1 MSPPL
6 ASSVARIVRAGAL
19 VALVL
24 ILFEGITLA
33 LALKD
38 LRDGTS
44 ALAGATRT
52 IGRVPANWTADRVA
66 KASAETGHAQGLV
79 SRARSRLD
87 GDPLL
92 GLLRVVPAVGDQV
105 RATQDLATAADS
117 SGKVL
122 GDYLLLAGR
131 FDAARGSVGP
141 AGPRLVKL
149 LRTATAPLADASRR
163 LNASIELLAHD
174 GRHSLLPPLRDRV
187 DEALAQ
193 LRPVGAQTS
202 ALASVARLA
211 PAALGAGTSRTYLL
225 LFANPSEIR
234 AGGGFVGAAGDV
246 TMADGAPEQLEIR
259 AEEYFT
265 PLFKQRFEPPYPL
278 PRYFNY
284 KNNPFELGEAGWDPN
299 FPTDA
304 RTSETMFTSA
314 TGRTVDGT
322 LSLDPYAISAALA
335 ITGPVQVPGIG
346 TFDQQ
351 NFFPSVNYIVNVKTG
366 PGSGKSALPFIAR
379 AIVERVL
386 TMPLEQWPR
395 LLAAEQDQAR
405 GRHIQV
411 YLHDPELAA
420 EAAKAHYDG
429 AILRASSDSL
439 MVVDG
444 NVGATKGDYY
454 VRKAIDVKAELTT
467 GGVSRHQLTLTYLNP
482 PPVDDIDRS
491 LNQQNAGVYSDY
503 LRLYLPETTSGVQVK
518 YSEDGGD
525 GFGGLDRID
534 VAGGKRVVAIFF
546 HLPRGHLATIQ
557 VNYDVALDGGR
568 TYRLDVQKEA
578 GIPDRKMTLEISY
591 PGGLATRKYDGAT
604 DAEFTLGW

>member
-1 MSPPL
+1 
-6 ASSVARIVRAGAL
+6 VRAGG
-19 VALVL
+19 VL
-24 ILFEGITLA
+24 IVLALLAEGITLG

-38 LRDGTS
+38 LRDGSNTLS
-44 ALAGATRT
+44 LGATT
-52 IGRVPANWTADRVA
+52 LGRSPANWTADRV
-66 KASAETGHAQGLV
+66 
-79 SRARSRLD
+79 SRAREEAGHGYALVRRGRGRLD

-92 GLLRVVPAVGDQV
+92 GMITALPWAGEQV
-105 RATQDLATAADS
+105 RAVRDLGTVADS
-117 SGKVL
+117 SAAAL
-122 GDYLLLAGR
+122 SDYLTVARR
-131 FDAARGSVGP
+131 FEAERSHNGA
-141 AGPRLVKL
+141 AGPRLVGL
-149 LRTATAPLADASRR
+149 LGTTREPLTDASNH
-163 LNASIELLAHD
+163 LNASISTLNQDNLHP
-174 GRHSLLPPLRDRV
+174 LLPAVRDRV
-187 DEALAQ
+187 ESARRQLQPLAAEASLLVA
-193 LRPVGAQTS
+193 
-202 ALASVARLA
+202 ASRLI
-211 PAALGAGTSRTYLL
+211 PTALGAGSPRTYLL
-225 LFANPSEIR
+225 LFVNPSEIR
-234 AGGGFVGAAGDV
+234 PAGGFVGAAGSL
-246 TMADGAPEQLEIR
+246 TLFDGAIQQLDIR

-265 PLFKQRFEPPYPL
+265 PLFKQKFDAPYPL
-278 PRYFNY
+278 PRYFDFKKAPY
-284 KNNPFELGEAGWDPN
+284 EIGDVGWDPQFAN
-299 FPTDA
+299 DA
-304 RTSETMFTSA
+304 QVSEAMFGSA
-314 TGRTVDGT
+314 TSRTVDGT
-322 LSLDPYAISAALA
+322 LAIDPYAISAALA
-335 ITGPVQVPGIG
+335 IAGSVQVPGIG

-420 EAAKAHYDG
+420 SAAKAHYDG
-429 AILRASSDSL
+429 AILPAVGDSL

-454 VRKAIDVKAELTT
+454 VRKAIDVKAELTAS
-467 GGVSRHQLTLTYLNP
+467 GVSRHQLTLTYLNP
-482 PPVDDIDRS
+482 LPVDATDRA
-491 LNQQNAGVYSDY
+491 LNQTNAGAYSDY
-503 LRLYLPETTSGVQVK
+503 LRLYLPETTSSVQVK
-518 YSEDGGD
+518 YSEDGGG

-568 TYRLDVQKEA
+568 AYRLDVQKEA

-591 PGGLATRKYDGAT
+591 PGGLVTRKHDGAT